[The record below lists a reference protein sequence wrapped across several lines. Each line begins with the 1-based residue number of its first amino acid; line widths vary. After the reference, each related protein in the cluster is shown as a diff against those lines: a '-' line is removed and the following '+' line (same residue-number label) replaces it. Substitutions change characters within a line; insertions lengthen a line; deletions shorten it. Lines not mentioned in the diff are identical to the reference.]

1 MRPNT
6 LAYKLQDLKGPYLL
20 YINLFIYILFQG
32 CMASTEFSKES
43 MDPLRT
49 AVIPS
54 STVKH
59 GCQGILVKHSTN
71 SQ

>member
-1 MRPNT
+1 
-6 LAYKLQDLKGPYLL
+6 
-20 YINLFIYILFQG
+20 
-32 CMASTEFSKES
+32 MASTEFSKES

-59 GCQGILVKHSTN
+59 GCQGIKIHNESVLFKDHLQFWPVSG
-71 SQ
+71 